1 MTGMPGLLLAADN
14 GPRSAIWAKIS
25 DPRLV
30 RVEGLPK
37 LDRALACGD
46 DNFMTMAFGDA
57 HRSVPSGGWLPSP
70 PLNNLP
76 HPVTSFVGRRSELTE
91 LRVLLQRHR
100 MVTLV
105 GAGGAGKSRLGLEF
119 AREYSDEFVDGCWL
133 VELASV
139 SDPNLVPRTIASVI
153 GVPEHPD
160 RPTEDALAARLS
172 AAPALIVLD
181 NCEHLVGAVAAIASV
196 LLDRC
201 AGLRIIATSR
211 ERIGTAGEAIHHV
224 RGLSTPDESADAAAI
239 AGSDSTQL
247 FIDRSRA
254 VHPQPA
260 ASNDNAVDI
269 ARICR
274 RLDGLPLA
282 IELAASRT
290 SSLSVDEIAA
300 RVDDQFALLTQS
312 NRAALPHHRTLIAA
326 VDWSYNLL
334 SPAERE
340 VFDSL
345 AVFSGSF
352 RIDDVRAVCGGGIDD
367 RLAALVD
374 KSLVVF
380 DTTEEPNSYRL
391 LETLRTYALA
401 HVRQNS
407 HLARLEHAHAQ
418 HFCAVAEAA
427 AATFRGRGDA
437 QWLVRLEQS
446 HPNLRAAL
454 AWSVANGDAATAT
467 RIAGALPHFWGV
479 RGHFLEGR
487 RWLATVLAM
496 SGEVD
501 AAASAGAWL
510 GVGEL
515 ATFQNDAASARN
527 ALDRAAVIF
536 RKLGSSARLAR
547 TIQYRALT
555 ALFADDLDE
564 AETQIREALGVAQ
577 PAIDA
582 GKPSGLLTQGWSLM
596 LLAGVELG
604 RQQYRAAD
612 RDAEAA
618 ERILRTVGDGEG
630 ISWTSLIRA
639 QAVWRSDRFTDAR
652 THAHRSLAA
661 FHELGALF
669 GLSTALFTAGVIAF
683 SRFQPS
689 RLAELVGACDALW
702 NAMGTTALPFMAEW
716 ASESVSGALD
726 ELGHHKFDLCRREG
740 AERIQSDR
748 DGYVREILDELED
761 QEVSSP
767 KPLLTRRERQV
778 AALVPQGRTNRQIA
792 RALGISEKTVEVHV
806 HHIMGKLGASS
817 RAEVAAWCIAER
829 APAPAPGSR
838 GFPQ

>member
-1 MTGMPGLLLAADN
+1 
-14 GPRSAIWAKIS
+14 
-25 DPRLV
+25 
-30 RVEGLPK
+30 
-37 LDRALACGD
+37 
-46 DNFMTMAFGDA
+46 MTMAFGGAD
-57 HRSVPSGGWLPSP
+57 RSVVDELGEGSSTPSRGWLPSP

-76 HPVTSFVGRRSELTE
+76 HPVTSFVGRGSELVE

-105 GAGGAGKSRLGLEF
+105 GPGGAGKSRLGLEF

-139 SDPNLVPRTIASVI
+139 PDPDLVPHTIASVI

-160 RPTEDALAARLS
+160 RPTEDVLAARLS

-196 LLDRC
+196 LLGRC

-211 ERIGTAGEAIHHV
+211 ERIAIAGEAIQHV
-224 RGLSTPDESADAAAI
+224 RGLSIPDESADAAGVV
-239 AGSDSTQL
+239 AGADSTQL
-247 FIDRSRA
+247 FLERARA
-254 VHPQPA
+254 VHPQLA
-260 ASNDNAVDI
+260 ATNDNAVDI

-282 IELAASRT
+282 IELAATRT

-300 RVDDQFALLTQS
+300 RIDDQFALLTQG

-334 SPAERE
+334 SPAERQ

-345 AVFSGSF
+345 AVFTGSF
-352 RIDDVRAVCGGGIDD
+352 RIDDVRAVCGVDAVG

-380 DTTEEPNSYRL
+380 DTNTEPNSYRL

-401 HVRQNS
+401 HVRRNAD
-407 HLARLEHAHAQ
+407 LERLNHAHAQ

-427 AATFRGRGDA
+427 ATTFRGRGDT

-454 AWSVANGDAATAT
+454 AWSVARGDAATAT
-467 RIAGALPHFWGV
+467 RIAAALPHFWGV
-479 RGHFLEGR
+479 RGHFREGR
-487 RWLATVLAM
+487 RWLVTVLAM
-496 SGEVD
+496 PGEVD
-501 AAASAGAWL
+501 AAATAGAWL

-515 ATFQNDAASARN
+515 ATFQNDVASARE

-536 RKLGSSARLAR
+536 RRLGSSARLAR
-547 TIQYRALT
+547 TIQYRGLT
-555 ALFADDLDE
+555 ALFADDVDE
-564 AETQIREALGVAQ
+564 AEVQIREALVVAK

-582 GKPSGLLTQGWSLM
+582 GRPSGLLAQGWSLM

-604 RQQYRAAD
+604 RRQYRAAD

-618 ERILRTVGDGEG
+618 ERILRAVGDSEG
-630 ISWTSLIRA
+630 MSWTSLIRA
-639 QAVWRSDRFTDAR
+639 QSVWRSDRFTDAR

-661 FHELGALF
+661 FRELGALF

-683 SRFQPS
+683 GRSQPS

-726 ELGHHKFDLCRREG
+726 ELGHRKFDLCRGEG
-740 AERIQSDR
+740 AERIQADR
-748 DGYVREILDELED
+748 DGYVREILDELEAPAG
-761 QEVSSP
+761 SSP

-778 AALVPQGRTNRQIA
+778 AALLPQGRTNRQIA
-792 RALGISEKTVEVHV
+792 RALGISERTVEVHV

-829 APAPAPGSR
+829 APTAAPGSR
-838 GFPQ
+838 EYPQ